1 MILVNVNC
9 YITMIQKGKLKKK
22 VGIIG
27 TVGVPACY
35 GGYET
40 LVENLLD
47 YKQNPELEYQVYC
60 SSKSY
65 KEKKSEYKGA
75 KLRYIPF
82 NANGT
87 QAPIYDTLSLLH
99 AYFSCDIILSLGTV
113 GSFILPF
120 MKLFSKKKVI
130 FNLDG
135 LDNERAK
142 FSSFSQKV
150 IGKARKIAAKYG
162 DVCISDNQGIKDY
175 AQRVY
180 KRDSVLIEYGGD
192 QAKPIKNIQK
202 LCEKYGLRPFEYS
215 FKVARIEPENNIETI
230 LEAYSELPD
239 EYLVVVG
246 NWNRSEFGRTM
257 KGKFSEY
264 RNIRMMDPIYEPS
277 EINLLRSNCKL
288 YIHGHSAGG
297 TNPSLVEAMNL
308 GLPIIANGVVY
319 NRETT
324 ENKAK
329 YFSDHDKDSL
339 KKQVVSLSKDDKA
352 RNEIAIDMAEIAKR
366 RYTWKRIANLY
377 EKLFD

>member
-1 MILVNVNC
+1 M
-9 YITMIQKGKLKKK
+9 KK
-22 VGIIG
+22 VAIIG

-47 YKQNPELEYQVYC
+47 YKQNPDLEYQVYC
-60 SSKSY
+60 SSKTY
-65 KEKKSEYKGA
+65 KDKREEYKGA
-75 KLRYIPF
+75 KLKYIPF

-87 QAPIYDTLSLLH
+87 QSPIYDTLSLIH
-99 AYFSCDIILSLGTV
+99 AYFTCDQILSLGTV

-142 FSSFSQKV
+142 FSSLPQKI
-150 IGKARKIAAKYG
+150 IGIARKIAAKYG
-162 DVCISDNQGIKDY
+162 DLCISDNQGIKDY
-175 AQRVY
+175 VMRVY
-180 KRDSVLIEYGGD
+180 HRDSVLIEYGGD
-192 QAKPIKNIQK
+192 QAFPVKDDKK
-202 LCEKYGLRPFEYS
+202 LGEKYGLKPKEYS

-230 LEAYSELPD
+230 LKAFSELPK
-239 EYLVVVG
+239 EKLVVVG
-246 NWNRSEFGRTM
+246 NWNKSEFGKRM
-257 KGKFSEY
+257 RQEYSQFS
-264 RNIRMMDPIYEPS
+264 NIVMLDPIYEPS

-308 GLPIIANGVVY
+308 GLPIVANGVIY

-324 ENKAK
+324 EHKAS
-329 YFSDHDKDSL
+329 YFNDMNKDSL
-339 KKQVVSLSKDDKA
+339 KDVITKLMSDELKRQTNAKKML
-352 RNEIAIDMAEIAKR
+352 EISKR
-366 RYTWKRIANLY
+366 RYTWERIAGLY
-377 EKLFD
+377 EDLFYKI

>member
-1 MILVNVNC
+1 M
-9 YITMIQKGKLKKK
+9 KKIA
-22 VGIIG
+22 VIG

-47 YKQNPELEYQVYC
+47 YKQNPDLEYQIYC
-60 SSKSY
+60 SGKTY
-65 KEKKSEYKGA
+65 KDRKKEYKGA
-75 KLRYIPF
+75 KLKYIPF
-82 NANGT
+82 NANGS
-87 QAPIYDTLSLLH
+87 QAPIYDTLSLIH
-99 AYFSCDIILSLGTV
+99 AYFTCDQILSLGTV
-113 GSFILPF
+113 GSFILPL

-142 FSSFSQKV
+142 FSSFPQKV
-150 IGKARKIAAKYG
+150 IGAARKLAAKFG
-162 DVCISDNQGIKDY
+162 DLCISDNQGIKDY
-175 AQRVY
+175 AKRVY
-180 KRDSVLIEYGGD
+180 RRDSVLIEYGGD
-192 QAKPIKNIQK
+192 QAQPVKDDKK
-202 LCEKYGLRPFEYS
+202 LKEKYGLTAGAYS

-230 LEAYSELPD
+230 LKAYSELP
-239 EYLVVVG
+239 EEQLVLVG
-246 NWNRSEFGRTM
+246 NWNKSEFGQRM
-257 KGKFSEY
+257 RKQYESYE
-264 RNIRMMDPIYEPS
+264 NIIMFDPIYVPS

-324 ENKAK
+324 EHKAAFFK
-329 YFSDHDKDSL
+329 DQDSDSL
-339 KKQVVSLSKDDKA
+339 KSVVKQLCDNEKE
-352 RNEIAIDMAEIAKR
+352 RQEIAKNMLEIGKR

-377 EKLFD
+377 EDLFK